1 MATRSG
7 CIEQLARGS
16 SPVDPQKD
24 AVMPCTSS
32 RPVPSLPR
40 TSRLSIR
47 AHPDELDVWAR
58 TARRHGH
65 VTTAHYV
72 RSLLQEQ
79 AMTGQQTPELALEL
93 RLLRHELSRIG
104 NNLNQLAHAAHC
116 GEAVRCG
123 DVLDAIETT
132 KDRTDRLLR
141 SLALPRRRRFFAQTE
156 AQTTG
161 PVLH

>member
-1 MATRSG
+1 
-7 CIEQLARGS
+7 
-16 SPVDPQKD
+16 
-24 AVMPCTSS
+24 MPCTPS
-32 RPVPSLPR
+32 RPAPSPPPR

-47 AHPDELDVWAR
+47 AHPAELDAWAR
-58 TARRHGH
+58 TAQRHGH
-65 VTTAHYV
+65 TTTAHYV

-79 AMTGQQTPELALEL
+79 AVTGQQTSELGPEL
-93 RLLRHELSRIG
+93 RLLRLELSRIG

-141 SLALPRRRRFFAQTE
+141 SLPLPRRRSFFAQTE

>member
-1 MATRSG
+1 
-7 CIEQLARGS
+7 
-16 SPVDPQKD
+16 
-24 AVMPCTSS
+24 MPCTPS
-32 RPVPSLPR
+32 RPVASPPR
-40 TSRLSIR
+40 SSRLSIR

-65 VTTAHYV
+65 ATTAHYV

-79 AMTGQQTPELALEL
+79 AMTGQQTSELGPEL
-93 RLLRHELSRIG
+93 RLLRQELSRIG

-123 DVLDAIETT
+123 DVLDAIEAI

-141 SLALPRRRRFFAQTE
+141 SLPLPRRRRFFSQADVQM
-156 AQTTG
+156 AG

>member
-1 MATRSG
+1 
-7 CIEQLARGS
+7 
-16 SPVDPQKD
+16 
-24 AVMPCTSS
+24 MPCTPS
-32 RPVPSLPR
+32 RPATSPPR
-40 TSRLSIR
+40 ISRLSIR
-47 AHPDELDVWAR
+47 AHPAELDAWAR

-65 VTTAHYV
+65 ATTARYV

-79 AMTGQQTPELALEL
+79 MLTGQQTSELGPEL
-93 RLLRHELSRIG
+93 RLLRRELSRIG

-141 SLALPRRRRFFAQTE
+141 SLPLPCRRRFLSQADAQIV
-156 AQTTG
+156 G
-161 PVLH
+161 PGLH

>member
-1 MATRSG
+1 
-7 CIEQLARGS
+7 
-16 SPVDPQKD
+16 
-24 AVMPCTSS
+24 MPCTPS
-32 RPVPSLPR
+32 RPVASPPR
-40 TSRLSIR
+40 SSRLSIR
-47 AHPDELDVWAR
+47 AHPAELDAWAR

-65 VTTAHYV
+65 ATTAHYV

-79 AMTGQQTPELALEL
+79 AMTGQQTSELGPEL
-93 RLLRHELSRIG
+93 RLLRLELSRIG

-132 KDRTDRLLR
+132 KDRMDRLLR
-141 SLALPRRRRFFAQTE
+141 SFPLPRRRRFLSQAE
-156 AQTTG
+156 AQMAG

>member
-1 MATRSG
+1 
-7 CIEQLARGS
+7 
-16 SPVDPQKD
+16 
-24 AVMPCTSS
+24 MPCTPSRSAPSS
-32 RPVPSLPR
+32 PR

-47 AHPDELDVWAR
+47 AHPAELDAWAR

-65 VTTAHYV
+65 ATTAHYV

-79 AMTGQQTPELALEL
+79 AMTGKQTSELGPEL
-93 RLLRHELSRIG
+93 RLLRLELSRIG
-104 NNLNQLAHAAHC
+104 NNLNQLTHAAHC

-141 SLALPRRRRFFAQTE
+141 SLHLPRRRRFFSQAKAQM
-156 AQTTG
+156 AG

>member
-1 MATRSG
+1 
-7 CIEQLARGS
+7 
-16 SPVDPQKD
+16 
-24 AVMPCTSS
+24 MPCT
-32 RPVPSLPR
+32 PSQPDPSPPR

-47 AHPDELDVWAR
+47 AHPDELDAWAR
-58 TARRHGH
+58 AARRHGH

-79 AMTGQQTPELALEL
+79 SMTGQQTSELGPEL
-93 RLLRHELSRIG
+93 RLLRQELSRIG

-132 KDRTDRLLR
+132 KDRTDNLLR
-141 SLALPRRRRFFAQTE
+141 SLALPRRRRFFSQTE
-156 AQTTG
+156 AQTTD